1 MSCDRISCHRLAFC
15 VHRVISLAQS
25 GARSNW
31 YAVGRFGLFTRRDRL
46 DAFFPAVTLRAKR
59 SLLSVFTTPRA
70 AQDAELK
77 GSTMKKAMVSICL
90 CFMLTCSAYA
100 ASSRQDLQARIDAA
114 KTVMDEIM
122 AAQDRSIPMNIL
134 EDATCV
140 AVVPGLV
147 KGAFVFGGQY
157 GQGVVTCRTGHGWSA
172 PVFIRMAG
180 GSFGF
185 QIGGQSTDLVL
196 VAVNDHGLQDL
207 LKSKFKIGGDASAA
221 AGPVGRSGQAAT
233 DWKMNAELLSYSRNK
248 GLFAGI
254 DLDGTSVSQNR
265 KTRISITAATTNS
278 GRFSRATCPYP
289 TMQRRLCAMWPTT
302 LLLQSTTTD
311 ASMCD

>member
-1 MSCDRISCHRLAFC
+1 
-15 VHRVISLAQS
+15 
-25 GARSNW
+25 
-31 YAVGRFGLFTRRDRL
+31 
-46 DAFFPAVTLRAKR
+46 
-59 SLLSVFTTPRA
+59 
-70 AQDAELK
+70 
-77 GSTMKKAMVSICL
+77 MKKAIASICL
-90 CFMLTCSAYA
+90 CFMFTCSAYA
-100 ASSRQDLQARIDAA
+100 ASSREDLQARVDAA
-114 KTVMDEIM
+114 KVVLEQIM
-122 AAQDRSIPMNIL
+122 AAQDKSIPMNIL
-134 EDATCV
+134 QQATCV
-140 AVVPGLV
+140 GVVPGLI

-196 VAVNDHGLQDL
+196 VAVNDRGFQDL

-254 DLDGTSVSQNR
+254 DLDGTSVSQN
-265 KTRISITAATTNS
+265 KEDTELYFGGANSFESILRGNVAVPEGAVPFVRS
-278 GRFSRATCPYP
+278 VAHYFVQAKH
-289 TMQRRLCAMWPTT
+289 Q
-302 LLLQSTTTD
+302 
-311 ASMCD
+311 